1 MDYLRLHGE
10 QPSNRSGA
18 SEGEDEDV
26 WDISQKLARRCGSVS
41 RTRLGGLLNRQFVRQ
56 DSAYLVVL
64 T

>member
-10 QPSNRSGA
+10 QPSDRSGA

-26 WDISQKLARRCGSVS
+26 WDISQKLARCGSVS
-41 RTRLGGLLNRQFVRQ
+41 RTRLGGLLNQQFVRQ
-56 DSAYLVVL
+56 DSGVLPVL